1 MANDFIAYMNEI
13 EELWIRYAAHA
24 WRREDIAFNVINA
37 ALSLL
42 KMSYDE
48 ALVQIDIH
56 GIRWVNDSSFIHTCL
71 DYTSKFLT
79 SRLRYFPVNYAIRYI
94 KALNSFED
102 PLKNIQSEDAM
113 SSTMHHLLTR

>member
-13 EELWIRYAAHA
+13 EELWTRHAERA

-37 ALSLL
+37 SLSLL

-56 GIRWVNDSSFIHTCL
+56 RICWVNDSSFIHVCL
-71 DYTSKFLT
+71 NYTSEFLT
-79 SRLRYFPVNYAIRYI
+79 SRLRYFPANYAIRYI

-102 PLKNIQSEDAM
+102 LLKNIQSEDAI
-113 SSTMHHLLTR
+113 SSAMHHLLTR